1 MSRSGRSAKP
11 GRRRAPVARVGQFIK
26 AQGEFH
32 VVEDVCR
39 IRCDACGA
47 AAAPVRAETP
57 GVSESE
63 VKVGATFPFSGPA
76 SPLSNTGKGLI
87 AYVHSVNDRGGINGR
102 KINLITYDDAYTP
115 PKAVEQTRK
124 LIESDEVAFLFSPLG
139 TPGIGATVKYVT
151 AKKVPHLF
159 VVSGATKFANFTEFP
174 LTTTGLPSYNTE
186 GKIYAKYVTQTAPDA
201 KIAILYQN
209 DDLGRDFVAAFKEV
223 LKADFD
229 RKVVTSPYEVTEPTI
244 ESRVVTL
251 KASGAQAFL
260 IAGTPKFAA
269 QAIKKA
275 NEIGWSPLTI
285 VNYVSSSV
293 SATIVPAGADKAVG
307 VVVATITKDPND
319 RKWADDPGM
328 KWYRAHFEK
337 YLPGAD
343 IGDNNYLFGTQQ
355 GRILEQV
362 LKQCGDDLSR
372 ENIVKQARNIRG
384 LVLPTLMPG
393 ITINTGP
400 DNSMAYTQLQLQRW
414 TGSSWEQFG
423 GVLSADLN

>member
-1 MSRSGRSAKP
+1 MLVKTFAVSIAML
-11 GRRRAPVARVGQFIK
+11 AAVA
-26 AQGEFH
+26 AT
-32 VVEDVCR
+32 
-39 IRCDACGA
+39 A
-47 AAAPVRAETP
+47 VRAETP
-57 GVSESE
+57 GISESE
-63 VKVGATFPFSGPA
+63 IRIGATFPFSGPA

-87 AYVHSVNDRGGINGR
+87 AYVHSINDRGGINGR
-102 KINLITYDDAYTP
+102 KINLITYDDAYSP

-139 TPGIGATVKYVT
+139 TPGIGATIKYVT

-159 VVSGATKFANFTEFP
+159 VVSGVTKFANFAEFP

-186 GKIYAKYVTQTAPDA
+186 GKIYRYIARTAPDA

-209 DDLGRDFVAAFKEV
+209 DDLGRDFVAAFKET
-223 LKADFD
+223 LKGEFD

-275 NEIGWSPLTI
+275 SEIGWTPLTI

-293 SATIVPAGADKAVG
+293 SSTIVPAGADKAVG
-307 VVVATITKDPND
+307 VVVATIAKDPND
-319 RKWADDPGM
+319 KKWADDPGI

-343 IGDNNYLFGTQQ
+343 IGDSNYLFGTQQ
-355 GRILEQV
+355 GQILEQV

-372 ENIVKQARNIRG
+372 ENIVKQARNIKG

-393 ITINTGP
+393 ITVNTGP

-423 GVLSADLN
+423 GVLSAEPN

>member
-1 MSRSGRSAKP
+1 MVLR
-11 GRRRAPVARVGQFIK
+11 QF
-26 AQGEFH
+26 
-32 VVEDVCR
+32 
-39 IRCDACGA
+39 A
-47 AAAPVRAETP
+47 ASIAVLAALAATPVRAETA
-57 GVSESE
+57 GVTESE
-63 VKVGATFPFSGPA
+63 IKIGATFPFSGPA
-76 SPLSNTGKGLI
+76 SPLSNVGRGLI
-87 AYVHSVNDRGGINGR
+87 AYVNSINDRGGINGR

-115 PKAVEQTRK
+115 PKAVEQARK
-124 LIESDEVAFLFSPLG
+124 LIESDEVALMFSQLG
-139 TPGIGATVKYVT
+139 TPGIGATIKYIT

-159 VVSGATKFANFTEFP
+159 VVSGATKFTNFAEFP
-174 LTTTGLPSYNTE
+174 MTTTGLPSYNTE
-186 GKIYAKYVTQTAPDA
+186 GKIYAKYIAQTAPDA

-209 DDLGRDFVAAFKEV
+209 DDLGRDFVTAFKEA

-244 ESRVVTL
+244 DSRVVQL

-275 NEIGWSPLTI
+275 SEIGWTPLTI

-293 SATIVPAGADKAVG
+293 SSTIVPAGADKAVG
-307 VVVATITKDPND
+307 VVVATIAKDPND
-319 RKWADDPGM
+319 KKWADDSGI

-343 IGDNNYLFGTQQ
+343 IGDSNYLFGTQQ
-355 GRILEQV
+355 GQILEQV

-372 ENIVKQARNIRG
+372 ENIVRQARNIKG
-384 LVLPTLMPG
+384 LSLPTLMPG

-423 GVLSADLN
+423 GVQSADAK

>member
-1 MSRSGRSAKP
+1 MLKTIALSTAVLASLAAGSA
-11 GRRRAPVARVGQFIK
+11 VAQ
-26 AQGEFH
+26 
-32 VVEDVCR
+32 
-39 IRCDACGA
+39 
-47 AAAPVRAETP
+47 TP

-63 VKVGATFPFSGPA
+63 IKVGATFPFSGPA

-87 AYVHSVNDRGGINGR
+87 AYVNSVNDRGGINGR

-159 VVSGATKFANFTEFP
+159 VVSGATKFANFAEFP
-174 LTTTGLPSYNTE
+174 MTTTGLPSYNTE
-186 GKIYAKYVTQTAPDA
+186 GRIYAKYIAQTAPDA

-209 DDLGRDFVAAFKEV
+209 DDLGRDFVAAFKDA
-223 LKADFD
+223 LKGEFD

-244 ESRVVTL
+244 ESRVVSL
-251 KASGAQAFL
+251 KSSGAQAFL
-260 IAGTPKFAA
+260 IAGTPKFTA

-285 VNYVSSSV
+285 INYVSSSV

-307 VVVATITKDPND
+307 VVAATVTKDPND
-319 RKWADDPGM
+319 KKWAEDPGM

-337 YLPGAD
+337 YLPGGD

-355 GRILEQV
+355 GQILEQV

-372 ENIVKQARNIRG
+372 ENIVKQARSIKG

-393 ITINTGP
+393 ISINTGP

-414 TGSSWEQFG
+414 TGNSWEQFG